1 MYDFDEIIDR
11 RHTNSAKWDEVG
23 EDLLPMWVADMDFK
37 SPPEII
43 TALEARAR
51 HGVFGYSGGDNGW
64 YVALINWMRKRYGW
78 ELNKEWVST
87 SPGVVP
93 ALDMLVRA
101 LTEPGDGVIIQT
113 PVYHPFL
120 SVVSRN
126 GRQLVENPLYFDGL
140 KYHMDLEKLEQQID
154 SRTKLMIL
162 CSPHNPV
169 GRVWSREELVAL
181 GELCLKYGIVVVADE
196 IHSDLVF
203 SGCRHTV
210 FAAISPEFEQNCVV
224 CNAPSK
230 TFNIAGIQAS
240 TIIIP
245 NQKIRTAY
253 HRVLHTSELGLPN
266 VFAVTALEAA
276 YTFGEA
282 WLEELLVYVEDNY
295 RFTKAF
301 IEQRIPE
308 IKVIES
314 EGTYLVWLDC
324 RGLGLSDEQL
334 DIYIEEKARLVLSPG
349 RIFGTVGTG
358 FQRMNIACPRVLLEE
373 GLQRLETAVRAMEM
387 NNSGG

>member
-1 MYDFDEIIDR
+1 MYDFDEIIAR

-43 TALEARAR
+43 SALEARAR
-51 HGVFGYSGGDNGW
+51 HGVFGYSGGYDGW
-64 YVALINWMRKRYGW
+64 YEALINWMSKRYGW
-78 ELNKEWVST
+78 EVNKEWIST

-101 LTEPGDGVIIQT
+101 LTQPGDRVIIQT
-113 PVYHPFL
+113 PVYHPFFN
-120 SVVSRN
+120 VVKRN
-126 GRQLVENPLYFDGL
+126 DRQLVENPLCFDGH
-140 KYHMDLEKLEQQID
+140 KYRMDLEKLKQQID

-169 GRVWSREELVAL
+169 GRVWSREELAAL
-181 GELCLKYGIVVVADE
+181 GQLCIKHGIVVIADE

-203 SGCRHTV
+203 PGKSHTV
-210 FAAISPEFEQNCVV
+210 FAAISPEFEQNCVI

-240 TIIIP
+240 SIIIP
-245 NQKIRTAY
+245 NQKIRSDY
-253 HRVLHTSELGLPN
+253 HHVLHTSELGLPN
-266 VFAVTALEAA
+266 VFAVAALEAA
-276 YTFGEA
+276 YTWGEA
-282 WLEELLVYVEDNY
+282 WLKELLVYVQDNY
-295 RFTKAF
+295 RFTQAF
-301 IEQRIPE
+301 MEQRIPE
-308 IKVIES
+308 IKLIES

-334 DIYIEEKARLVLSPG
+334 DKFIKEKARLVLSPG

-358 FQRMNIACPRVLLEE
+358 FQRMNIACPRLLLEE
-373 GLQRLETAVRAMEM
+373 GLERLEKAVRAM
-387 NNSGG
+387 